1 MGRNNKYLL
10 VFPKIPDL
18 NQNKVYVNKN
28 ALMKPTFLYAKA
40 NLEVQKN
47 TQ

>member
-1 MGRNNKYLL
+1 MGRKDKYLL
-10 VFPKIPDL
+10 VFAKIHDL
-18 NQNKVYVNKN
+18 NQNKVYVYKN
-28 ALMKPTFLYAKA
+28 ALMKPIILYAKA